1 MSKRLG
7 WLEKAAMLIP
17 GYRGYKK
24 RELLRD
30 DDKRLRTYV
39 ADVLREANN
48 LLQQASNEMTRKL
61 GPQALSWL
69 QMPGNPIEALNQTAQ
84 RLYNVASFIEHLE
97 MGYSPSFNPL
107 KIKEEEL
114 ERVLEIDNA
123 MIGFANVIL
132 ETAKTILGQVQAQ
145 GYYDMRL
152 LTTIHQ
158 SLNELERIANERRR
172 YLHGAGELPAP
183 RSP

>member
-30 DDKRLRTYV
+30 DDKRLRSYV
-39 ADVLREANN
+39 ADVLREASS
-48 LLQQASNEMTRKL
+48 LLQQASSELTRRL
-61 GPQALSWL
+61 GPQAMAWL
-69 QMPGNPIEALNQTAQ
+69 QTPGNPIEALNQTAQ
-84 RLYNVASFIEHLE
+84 RLYSVASFIEHLE

-107 KIKEEEL
+107 KVKEEEL
-114 ERVLEIDNA
+114 EHVLELDNS
-123 MIGFANVIL
+123 MIGFANVVL
-132 ETAKTILGQVQAQ
+132 ETAKIIFSQVQGQ

-158 SLNELERIANERRR
+158 SLNELERIPNARRP
-172 YLHGAGELPAP
+172 YLHGPGQLP
-183 RSP
+183 SPKTP

>member
-30 DDKRLRTYV
+30 DDKRLRSYV
-39 ADVLREANN
+39 ADVLREASS
-48 LLQQASNEMTRKL
+48 LLQQASSELTRRL
-61 GPQALSWL
+61 GPQAMAWL
-69 QMPGNPIEALNQTAQ
+69 QTPGNPIEALNQTAQ
-84 RLYNVASFIEHLE
+84 RLYSVASFIEHLE

-107 KIKEEEL
+107 KVKEEEL
-114 ERVLEIDNA
+114 EHVLELDNS
-123 MIGFANVIL
+123 MIGFANVVL
-132 ETAKTILGQVQAQ
+132 ETAKIIFSQVQGQ

-172 YLHGAGELPAP
+172 YLHGAGELPSPKAP
-183 RSP
+183 